1 MPIPKCHK
9 ARYINQDDC
18 FIIQG
23 HEGGDGAAARGLV
36 NIGFLSADLKKCKR
50 KNTLAHILTKD
61 ASGINFL
68 NYETTDF
75 DAGTFV
81 SRVHRVSPE

>member
-1 MPIPKCHK
+1 MKIPEN
-9 ARYINQDDC
+9 IM
-18 FIIQG
+18 
-23 HEGGDGAAARGLV
+23 LV
-36 NIGFLSADLKKCKR
+36 RKNPHLLLRHSFPQVPCPWVCLTADIGFLPVGLKKCKGTD
-50 KNTLAHILTKD
+50 TLAHILTSD
-61 ASGINFL
+61 AAGINFL